1 MGEGREG
8 GRRRRGKAWIRI
20 TMAFM
25 VIVYLAIGL
34 YLQSTIFLCR
44 VRSTEGACKDVS
56 TALIDICA
64 DIRVKS
70 GK

>member
-1 MGEGREG
+1 
-8 GRRRRGKAWIRI
+8 
-20 TMAFM
+20 MAFM